1 MQAVEGGVMLKGY
14 DYICYVAQAIKSER
28 KMFNLQM

>member
-1 MQAVEGGVMLKGY
+1 MQAVEGVVMLKG
-14 DYICYVAQAIKSER
+14 DDICYVAQAIKSER